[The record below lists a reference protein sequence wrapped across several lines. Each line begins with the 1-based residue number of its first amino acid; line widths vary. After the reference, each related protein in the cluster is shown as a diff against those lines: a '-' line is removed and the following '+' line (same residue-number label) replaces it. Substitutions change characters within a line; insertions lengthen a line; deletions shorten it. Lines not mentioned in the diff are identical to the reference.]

1 LQHCVQIRGRQV
13 TKVEG
18 GVVRHLRS
26 KKFLV
31 LLGGIVAA
39 GIGAAIA
46 IAAVTSQSVPLNTTS
61 VQLRVQRTIAEGYDS
76 GWHIHPG
83 LAIVHVEEG
92 SLQIYENSCTPKTI
106 GPGDTSIEIPYRPVR
121 AIATGHV
128 VWTTTFLVNSADLFL
143 IPLSS
148 YSPGLNPCPTLP

>member
-1 LQHCVQIRGRQV
+1 MRL
-13 TKVEG
+13 
-18 GVVRHLRS
+18 LRS

-46 IAAVTSQSVPLNTTS
+46 IAAVTSQSVITDTTS
-61 VQLRVQRTIAEGYDS
+61 VHLRIQKTIADGFDS
-76 GWHIHPG
+76 GWHVHPG
-83 LAIVHVEEG
+83 IAIVQVQEG
-92 SLQIYENSCTPKTI
+92 SIQIYENGCTPKTVAA
-106 GPGDTSIEIPYRPVR
+106 GDTSIEVPFQPVR

-128 VWTTTFLVNSADLFL
+128 VWTTTFVLNGPDLFQ

-148 YSPGLNPCPTLP
+148 YSPGLNPCPTLPFVG